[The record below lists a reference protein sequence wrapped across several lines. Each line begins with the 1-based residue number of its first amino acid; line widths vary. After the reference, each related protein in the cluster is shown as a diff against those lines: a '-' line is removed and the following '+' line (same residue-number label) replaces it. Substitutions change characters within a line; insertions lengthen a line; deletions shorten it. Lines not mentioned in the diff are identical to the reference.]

1 MSKDLVLLKPKI
13 EPLKNPL
20 NFIENIS
27 KGRNV
32 LNVGAGGG
40 VIGLKGYLPNN
51 EKNWLHSKVINTAK
65 RVLATDIDEEAIQ
78 HAKKYGYEIIKQNC
92 VV

>member
-32 LNVGAGGG
+32 LNV
-40 VIGLKGYLPNN
+40 
-51 EKNWLHSKVINTAK
+51 
-65 RVLATDIDEEAIQ
+65 
-78 HAKKYGYEIIKQNC
+78 
-92 VV
+92 